1 MHTIN
6 MMKKLA
12 FGRAIERGIAS
23 SIGFFGTLIMLV
35 IAFYAGIKFNT
46 VDIISIL

>member
-1 MHTIN
+1 
-6 MMKKLA
+6 MKKLA

-23 SIGFFGTLIMLV
+23 SIGFIGTFIMLV
-35 IAFYAGIKFNT
+35 TAYYFDIKFDT